1 MILLPFPHRIDTQHR
16 LNQPV
21 EMLEVHLSSAKV
33 MLNNLLLSFVNLLH
47 AEEGVQV
54 LDCSSALDDTVQAVP
69 QKLEGLSGFLQGVF
83 EDFHFLLYELVAH
96 FEGDILGLLEFH
108 VSGGVEYEFVAVKF
122 ELI

>member
-54 LDCSSALDDTVQAVP
+54 LDCSSTLDDTVQAVP

-83 EDFHFLLYELVAH
+83 EDLHFLLYELVAH

-108 VSGGVEYEFVAVKF
+108 VSRGVEYEFVAVKF